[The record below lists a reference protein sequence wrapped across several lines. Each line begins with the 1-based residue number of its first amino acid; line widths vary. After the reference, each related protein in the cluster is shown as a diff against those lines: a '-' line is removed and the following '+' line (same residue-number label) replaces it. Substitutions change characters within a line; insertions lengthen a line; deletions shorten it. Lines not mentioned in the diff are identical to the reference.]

1 MSERN
6 SRDRRRNAVPA
17 HRESEPATA
26 SRPVADTPDPNAPL
40 DRDSGLNLVATR
52 KAFGPDITGEQAP
65 QPAQAQQVQ
74 WSGARRELFHA
85 LYRTHFDFV

>member
-17 HRESEPATA
+17 HRKPRRAAATQ
-26 SRPVADTPDPNAPL
+26 PVADAPDSNAPL
-40 DRDSGLNLVATR
+40 DRDSGLNLVSTR
-52 KAFGPDITGEQAP
+52 KALGPDITEGQAP
-65 QPAQAQQVQ
+65 QPAQTQQVQ